1 MPYGSQNAFKL
12 TLSRKKAREEKRKK
26 SPFNTNSA
34 DYKYS
39 ESNLKNKFP
48 KLSKPELEQLK
59 IKIRKKAKF
68 NSAIDNL
75 IYVIIFLI
83 LLGFVFFILKII

>member
-26 SPFNTNSA
+26 SSFNTNKA

-39 ESNLKNKFP
+39 ENNLKNKFP

-59 IKIRKKAKF
+59 IRKKAKF
-68 NSAIDNL
+68 NIVFDRI
-75 IYVIIFLI
+75 IYTIIFFLV
-83 LLGFVFFILKII
+83 LGFVFFILKTI